1 MTSPQ
6 PSAVLD
12 QSAPASVRRPT
23 ALITGASGGLGEAMA
38 RQLAPRGIHL
48 LLVARRE
55 DKLQALATELAEK
68 HSIQTGIVALD
79 LADPG
84 APAELEREVE
94 FRRMD
99 IDFLINNAGYGLYG
113 EFAQSDRTEQL
124 DMLQLNIVTLT
135 ELTHRFLPGML
146 SRGRGRIMNVASTAA
161 FLPGPLM
168 ATYYASKAFVLS
180 FSEGLA
186 EELRGSGVAVTAL
199 CPGPVETGFQDRSS
213 LGESVMLS
221 GPSRFSVLSAEE
233 VARQGIE
240 AMVRGDMVCIPGGV
254 NRAQLLM
261 TKLMPRKYV
270 PRLIH
275 GVQRRK

>member
-1 MTSPQ
+1 M
-6 PSAVLD
+6 LD
-12 QSAPASVRRPT
+12 QSAPTSVRRPT
-23 ALITGASGGLGEAMA
+23 ALITGASGGLGEEMA

-55 DKLQALATELAEK
+55 DKLQALAAELAEK
-68 HSIQTGIVALD
+68 HGIQTGVMALD

-84 APAELEREVE
+84 AAAELEREAE
-94 FRRMD
+94 FRRID

-113 EFAQSDRTEQL
+113 EFAHSDRTEQL

-199 CPGPVETGFQDRSS
+199 CPGPVETGFQDRAS

-221 GPSRFSVLSAEE
+221 GPSRFSVLSAQD
-233 VARQGIE
+233 VARQGLE
-240 AMVRGDMVCIPGGV
+240 AMMRGDAVCIPGGV

-261 TKLMPRKYV
+261 TKLMPRKYL

-275 GVQRRK
+275 NVQRRK

>member
-1 MTSPQ
+1 MTTPQ
-6 PSAVLD
+6 PSAMLD
-12 QSAPASVRRPT
+12 QSAPTSVRRPT
-23 ALITGASGGLGEAMA
+23 ALITGASGGLGEEMA

-55 DKLQALATELAEK
+55 DKLQALAAELAEK
-68 HSIQTGIVALD
+68 HGIQTGVMALD

-84 APAELEREVE
+84 AAAELEREAE
-94 FRRMD
+94 FRRID

-113 EFAQSDRTEQL
+113 EFAHSDRTEQL

-199 CPGPVETGFQDRSS
+199 CPGPVETGFQDRAS

-221 GPSRFSVLSAEE
+221 GPSRFSVLSAQD
-233 VARQGIE
+233 VARQGLE
-240 AMVRGDMVCIPGGV
+240 AMMRGDAVCIPGGV

-261 TKLMPRKYV
+261 TKLMPRKYL

-275 GVQRRK
+275 NVQRRK

>member
-68 HSIQTGIVALD
+68 HGIQTGIVALD

-84 APAELEREVE
+84 APTELEREVE